1 MVRLVLLISLLSVA
15 GRAGPI
21 TVVQTRSASG
31 VTDLFSSYVVPT
43 FPGAVTATIGGDASC
58 ISCDQAASA
67 TIDLTMDLYTPGP
80 IRDGI
85 ALLQLVLT
93 SSGSVG
99 GATHVGGAIGPY
111 SLGSC
116 PKDLDCQTSGYF
128 PFELGI
134 PFTIDLSGLANGFP
148 PLGDAGFLV
157 SASLQLYEVPP
168 QGGGPAG
175 APVQI
180 YLIPEPGSARLAF
193 TGLSALTLFAFRRR
207 RNLIPPGD
215 TLLFPGRNTSR
226 RRSRLISRTRQWL
239 GIISHCL
246 S

>member
-1 MVRLVLLISLLSVA
+1 MRLVLLISLLAVA
-15 GRAGPI
+15 GRADPI
-21 TVVQTRSASG
+21 TVIQTRSASG
-31 VTDLFSSYVVPT
+31 STDLFSSYDVPT

-58 ISCDQAASA
+58 NIISCDQAAFA
-67 TIDLTMDLYTPGP
+67 TIDLTMDLYTHGP

-85 ALLQLVLT
+85 ALLQLFLT
-93 SSGSVG
+93 SGGSAG
-99 GATHVGGAIGPY
+99 GATHVSGAIGPY

-168 QGGGPAG
+168 QGGGPVG

-180 YLIPEPGSARLAF
+180 YLTPEPGSARLAF
-193 TGLSALTLFAFRRR
+193 TGLSALILFAFSRR
-207 RNLIPPGD
+207 RNLSPPSD
-215 TLLFPGRNTSR
+215 ALLFPGRKTSR
-226 RRSRLISRTRQWL
+226 RRSRLEV
-239 GIISHCL
+239 
-246 S
+246 